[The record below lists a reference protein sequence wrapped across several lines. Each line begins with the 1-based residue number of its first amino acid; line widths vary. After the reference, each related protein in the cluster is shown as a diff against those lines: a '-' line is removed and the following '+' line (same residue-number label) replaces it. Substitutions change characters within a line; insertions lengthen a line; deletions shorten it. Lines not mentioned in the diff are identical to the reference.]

1 MIQLKNVTKTFSG
14 NKMAVEALRGVNLF
28 IGEGDIFGIIG
39 LSGAGKST
47 LIRCINLLERPTSG
61 QVLFDGVD
69 LASLDQKSLLNKRR
83 SMSMI
88 FQGFHLLEQR
98 SVLKNICYPMEIAGT
113 VKKARLGKAEELLK
127 LVGLSD
133 KRDSYPSELSGGQ
146 KQRVAIARALATDPR
161 VLLCDEA
168 TSALDPNTTAQIL
181 DLIREINRTLNVT
194 VVVVTHEMTV
204 VEKICNKVAVMENGQ
219 IAEQGPVENVF
230 LSPHSRIGK
239 ELILPKTSAGNALS
253 VPGHMPEGAC
263 IRLVF
268 QGQSAFEPVIA
279 NLALECGAAV
289 NILSANTKNID
300 GKTAGQMILQLP
312 PDAKSELHVKT
323 YLKEKN
329 IFFQEVELYA

>member
-14 NKMAVEALRGVNLF
+14 SKQAVEALRGINLS
-28 IGEGDIFGIIG
+28 IEQGDIFGIIG

-47 LIRCINLLERPTSG
+47 LVRCINLLERPTAG
-61 QVLFDGVD
+61 QVLFEGVD
-69 LASLDQKSLLNKRR
+69 LAALPQKPLLEKRR

-113 VKKARLGKAEELLK
+113 VKKIRLKKAEELLR

-181 DLIREINRTLNVT
+181 DLLQEINRSLNVT
-194 VVVVTHEMTV
+194 VIIVTHEMAV

-219 IAEQGPVENVF
+219 IAEQGPVESVF
-230 LSPHSRIGK
+230 LSPRSKIGR
-239 ELILPKTSAGNALS
+239 ELILPKTSGADLS
-253 VPGHMPEGAC
+253 LPGHPRGGAC

-279 NLALECGAAV
+279 NLALECGTAV
-289 NILSANTKNID
+289 TILSANTRSID

-312 PDAKSELHVKT
+312 PDANSEQTVKT
-323 YLKEKN
+323 YLQNQK
-329 IFFQEVELYA
+329 IYFQEVEPYA

>member
-1 MIQLKNVTKTFSG
+1 M
-14 NKMAVEALRGVNLF
+14 EALCGIDLSIVQ
-28 IGEGDIFGIIG
+28 GDIFGIIG

-47 LIRCINLLERPTSG
+47 LVRCINLLERPSAG
-61 QVLFDGVD
+61 QIWFDGID
-69 LASLDQKSLLNKRR
+69 LAVLGQKQLLEKRR

-113 VKKARLGKAEELLK
+113 AKRARLEKAEKLLG

-133 KRDSYPSELSGGQ
+133 KRNAYPSELSGGQ

-168 TSALDPNTTAQIL
+168 TSALDPATTVQIL
-181 DLIREINRTLNVT
+181 DLLQEINRRLNVT
-194 VVVVTHEMTV
+194 VVVVTHEMAV
-204 VEKICNKVAVMENGQ
+204 VEKICNKVAVMDGGQ
-219 IAEQGPVENVF
+219 IAEQGPVEEVF
-230 LSPHSRIGK
+230 LSPRSKIGR
-239 ELILPKTSAGNALS
+239 ELILPGASGDAPPTPDPLK
-253 VPGHMPEGAC
+253 PGVC

-279 NLALECGAAV
+279 NLALECRTAV
-289 NILSANTKNID
+289 NILSANTRSIG

-312 PDAKSELHVKT
+312 PDVNRQQRVKT
-323 YLKEKN
+323 YLKEHH
-329 IFFQEVELYA
+329 ILFQEVDPYA

>member
-1 MIQLKNVTKTFSG
+1 MIRLKNITKTFSG
-14 NKMAVEALRGVNLF
+14 SKQAVEALRGINLS
-28 IGEGDIFGIIG
+28 IEQGDIFGIIG

-47 LIRCINLLERPTSG
+47 LVRCINLLERPTVG
-61 QVLFDGVD
+61 QVLFEGVD
-69 LASLDQKSLLNKRR
+69 LAALPQKPLLEKRR

-113 VKKARLGKAEELLK
+113 VKKIRLKKAEELLR

-181 DLIREINRTLNVT
+181 DLLQEINRSLNVT
-194 VVVVTHEMTV
+194 VVIVTHEMAV

-219 IAEQGPVENVF
+219 IAEQGPVESVF
-230 LSPHSRIGK
+230 LSPRSKIGR
-239 ELILPKTSAGNALS
+239 ELILPKTSGAALP
-253 VPGHMPEGAC
+253 VPGHLRGGAC

-279 NLALECGAAV
+279 NLALKCGMAV
-289 NILSANTKNID
+289 TILSANTRSID
-300 GKTAGQMILQLP
+300 GKTTGQMILQLP
-312 PDAKSELHVKT
+312 PNANSEQTVKT
-323 YLKEKN
+323 YLQNQK
-329 IFFQEVELYA
+329 IHFQEVEPYA